1 MSHFPYAAC
10 AFWTLHF
17 VSLTFLLNMADDFS
31 DMFNLTLEQECEREA
46 EQREIE
52 RQETER
58 RYQEAQ
64 EEEKREAEQRVR
76 QLPDL

>member
-1 MSHFPYAAC
+1 
-10 AFWTLHF
+10 
-17 VSLTFLLNMADDFS
+17 MADDFS

-46 EQREIE
+46 EQREME

>member
-1 MSHFPYAAC
+1 
-10 AFWTLHF
+10 
-17 VSLTFLLNMADDFS
+17 MADDFS

-52 RQETER
+52 RQETGR

-76 QLPDL
+76 QLPALLDKKGRERS